1 MRPLLAA
8 VSLCAALAAC
18 GGAAPPAPSGPPAP
32 PGLPGPA
39 AGWGA
44 VFHRDGA
51 AVQLGGGPL
60 LVGPRGVAPGTAGG
74 DGPCGGV
81 LVTGGPAHAVLALP
95 AAVQASDD
103 PARQPQRPF
112 ANPAAVVEA
121 AAWRVDEALPAADRF
136 SPQGPEQSQ
145 PARQRGV
152 ELGSVVKVRRY
163 GAPPVLVASG
173 VRDCTGV
180 LAILDDQ
187 AKTRLDALPIPGA
200 CAVGR
205 VLPPADLDGDGA
217 LETAFFSD
225 DTVVLARLDLSA
237 AAPKLVPLGAWR
249 CPR

>member
-1 MRPLLAA
+1 MRPLPAA
-8 VSLCAALAAC
+8 FTLSCALAAC
-18 GGAAPPAPSGPPAP
+18 GGAPPAPAGSAAAPALPAP
-32 PGLPGPA
+32 AP
-39 AGWGA
+39 GWGA
-44 VFHRDGA
+44 VFHREGA

-60 LVGPRGVAPGTAGG
+60 LVGPRGVGPGTPGG
-74 DGPCGGV
+74 NGACGGI
-81 LVTGGPAHAVLALP
+81 LVSGGPAHAVLALP

-121 AAWRVDEALPAADRF
+121 AAWRIDEALPAADRF

-163 GAPPVLVASG
+163 GGPPVLVASG
-173 VRDCTGV
+173 VRDCNGV

-217 LETAFFSD
+217 LETAFFSE
-225 DTVVLARLDLSA
+225 DTVLLARLDLNA
-237 AAPKLVPLGAWR
+237 AAPKLLPLGAWQ